1 MIDKTKNEEVVEEGD
16 EEVLVQC
23 NLVDN
28 NINRNSEVSYTFRP
42 YKSHVYLLNVVPSN
56 SVFLKAYTTEFDD
69 IIIIFTDQNARP
81 LEIEDKS

>member
-1 MIDKTKNEEVVEEGD
+1 MIDKTKNEEVVEEVD

-28 NINRNSEVSYTFRP
+28 NINRNSKVLYTFRP

>member
-1 MIDKTKNEEVVEEGD
+1 MIDKTKNEEVVEEVD

-28 NINRNSEVSYTFRP
+28 NINRHSEVSYTFRP
-42 YKSHVYLLNVVPSN
+42 YKSHFYLLNVVPSN

>member
-1 MIDKTKNEEVVEEGD
+1 MIDKTKNEEVVEEVD

-28 NINRNSEVSYTFRP
+28 NINRNSEVLYTFRP

-69 IIIIFTDQNARP
+69 IIIIFTDHNARP

>member
-1 MIDKTKNEEVVEEGD
+1 MIDKTKNEEVVEEVD

-28 NINRNSEVSYTFRP
+28 NINRNSD
-42 YKSHVYLLNVVPSN
+42 VYLLNVVPSN

>member
-1 MIDKTKNEEVVEEGD
+1 MIDKTKNEEVV

-28 NINRNSEVSYTFRP
+28 NINRNSEVLYTFRP
-42 YKSHVYLLNVVPSN
+42 YKSHVYLLNVLPSN
-56 SVFLKAYTTEFDD
+56 SVFLKAYTTEFD